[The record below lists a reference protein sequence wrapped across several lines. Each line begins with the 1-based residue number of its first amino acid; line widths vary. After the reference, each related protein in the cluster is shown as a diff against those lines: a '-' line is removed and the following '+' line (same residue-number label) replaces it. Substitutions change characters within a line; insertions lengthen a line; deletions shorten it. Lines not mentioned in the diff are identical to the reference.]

1 MDPLSIGAIIKGV
14 GDVAISAND
23 ANKRRQFD
31 FAMTSMSEAQ
41 KRELAENL
49 AAQQSQ
55 QAKTQILIA
64 AIERQQ
70 QRKNTTMLIG
80 AGVAVAVLITV
91 ALLVSRTS

>member
-1 MDPLSIGAIIKGV
+1 MDPLSIGAIIKAV

-23 ANKRRQFD
+23 TNKRRQYD
-31 FAMTSMSEAQ
+31 FAMNSMSEAQ

-91 ALLVSRTS
+91 TILVVRTS